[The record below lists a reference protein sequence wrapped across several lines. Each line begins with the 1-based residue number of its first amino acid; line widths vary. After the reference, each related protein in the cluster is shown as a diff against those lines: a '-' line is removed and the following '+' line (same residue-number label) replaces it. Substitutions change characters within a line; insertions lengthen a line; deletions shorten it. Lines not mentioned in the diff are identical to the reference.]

1 MPEAVIVSAARSPI
15 GRANK
20 GSLKDL
26 RPDELTATIVKTAL
40 DKVPGLDPNT
50 VDDLYLGCGLPG
62 GESGNNMARIVNV
75 LNGMDDVPGATLTR
89 YCASSVQTTRMAFH
103 AIKAGEG
110 DVFVSAGVETVSRYV
125 KGTSDHWPD
134 TNNPQFDQAKAR
146 TEETAKGGP
155 AYQGAWHD
163 PRADDTLPDIY
174 IAMGQTAE
182 NVARL
187 RNLDRKELDE
197 FGVRSQNLAEKAI
210 ADGFWEREITP
221 ITTPDG
227 TVVSQ
232 DDGPRAGV
240 TYEAVSQLDPVFRP
254 DGVVTAGNCCAL
266 NDGAAAVVIMS
277 DTKAAELGVT
287 PLARI
292 VATGVSGLSPEIM
305 GLGPVEATKRAL
317 AHAGMSIGDID
328 LVEINEAF
336 AAQVVPSYQDLGID
350 IDRLNIN
357 GGAIAVGH
365 PFGMTGARLQN
376 TMLNSLDW
384 HDKSTGLITMCVG
397 GGQGMALILERL

>member
-15 GRANK
+15 GRAFK

-26 RPDELTATIVKTAL
+26 RPDDLAAQMIRTAL
-40 DKVPGLDPNT
+40 AKVPALDPNT
-50 VDDLYLGCGLPG
+50 VDDVYLGCGLPG
-62 GESGNNMARIVNV
+62 GESGFNMGRIVNV
-75 LNGMDDVPGATLTR
+75 MNGMDTVPAATITR

-110 DVFVSAGVETVSRYV
+110 DVFISAGVETVSRFA
-125 KGTSDHWPD
+125 KGNSDSWPD
-134 TNNPQFDQAKAR
+134 TQNPVFADAQAR
-146 TEETAKGGP
+146 TTKAAEGG
-155 AYQGAWHD
+155 ADEWHD
-163 PRADDTLPDIY
+163 PREDGLVPDGY

-187 RNLDRKELDE
+187 RGLKRVELDE

-210 ADGFWEREITP
+210 NDGFWAREITP
-221 ITTPDG
+221 VTTPDG
-227 TVVSQ
+227 TVVST

-240 TYEAVSQLDPVFRP
+240 TYDAVSELKPVFRP

-277 DTKAAELGVT
+277 DTKAAELGLT

-292 VATGVSGLSPEIM
+292 VSTGVSGLSPEIM
-305 GLGPVEATKRAL
+305 GLGPVEATKQAL
-317 AHAGMSIGDID
+317 ARANMSIGDID

-350 IDRLNIN
+350 LDRLNVN

-384 HDKSTGLITMCVG
+384 HDKTTGLVTMCVG

>member
-1 MPEAVIVSAARSPI
+1 MPEAVIVAATRSPI

-26 RPDELTATIVKTAL
+26 RPDDLSATIVRAAL
-40 DKVPGLDPNT
+40 DKVPALDPST

-62 GESGNNMARIVNV
+62 GESGSNMGRVVNV
-75 LNGMDDVPGATLTR
+75 LNGMDSVPGATITR

-110 DVFVSAGVETVSRYV
+110 DVFVSAGVEMVSRFF
-125 KGTSDHWPD
+125 KGTSDHLPD
-134 TNNPQFDQAKAR
+134 TVNHAFDEARSR
-146 TEETAKGGP
+146 TEATAASNEP
-155 AYQGAWHD
+155 WRD
-163 PRADDTLPDIY
+163 PREDGALPDVY

-182 NVARL
+182 NLATSRGL
-187 RNLDRKELDE
+187 SRQELDE
-197 FGVRSQNLAEKAI
+197 FGVRSQNLAEKAVGN
-210 ADGFWEREITP
+210 GFWQREITP
-221 ITTPDG
+221 VTTPDG
-227 TVVSQ
+227 TVVTA

-240 TYEAVSQLDPVFRP
+240 TYDAVKDLKPVFRP
-254 DGVVTAGNCCAL
+254 DGMVTAANCCPL

-277 DTKAAELGVT
+277 DTRAAELGVT

-292 VATGVSGLSPEIM
+292 VSTGVSGLSPEIM
-305 GLGPVEATKRAL
+305 GLGPVEATRRAL
-317 AHAGMSIGDID
+317 ALAGMSIGDID

-350 IDRLNIN
+350 LDRLNVN

-376 TMLNSLDW
+376 TMLNSLDF

-397 GGQGMALILERL
+397 GGQGMALILERI